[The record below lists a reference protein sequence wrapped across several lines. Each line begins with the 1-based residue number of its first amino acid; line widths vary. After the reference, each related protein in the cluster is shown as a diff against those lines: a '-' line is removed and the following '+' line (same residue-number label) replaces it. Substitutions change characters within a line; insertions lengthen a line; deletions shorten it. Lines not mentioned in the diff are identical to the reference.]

1 MAGIV
6 TADITFA
13 SNGGTAQGYVARPD
27 DGATHPGVIV
37 IQEWWGLDDHIKD
50 IACRFANA
58 GFVAL
63 APDLYHGKV
72 ALVTEPNEAQKLMMA
87 MDQAVVAKDL
97 RGAMT
102 TLSAMSNVAPKKV
115 GVVGFCMGGL
125 ITMNV
130 ASQAGSN
137 IGAAVAF
144 YPFGYDPTEQEVE
157 AIQAP
162 TLIIYASEDESTP
175 ADKRE
180 QLRQW
185 LTNHGKTFDMVI
197 YQGRDHA
204 FFNDTRAEVHHP
216 ADSADAWQR
225 TIAWFT
231 RYLK

>member
-50 IACRFANA
+50 ITRRFANA

-63 APDLYHGKV
+63 APDLYHGTV
-72 ALVTEPNEAQKLMMA
+72 VPVGEPNEAQKAMMA
-87 MDQAVVAKDL
+87 MDQAVVAQDL

-102 TLSAMSNVAPKKV
+102 TLSNMSDVAPKQV
-115 GVVGFCMGGL
+115 GVVGFCMGGF

-144 YPFGYDPTEQEVE
+144 YPGGYNPTEQEVA

-162 TLIIYASEDESTP
+162 VLIIYASEDHSTP
-175 ADKRE
+175 AEKRE

-185 LTNHGKTFDMVI
+185 LTDNGKTFDMVI

-204 FFNDTRAEVHHP
+204 FFNDTRPEIHDP
-216 ADSADAWQR
+216 SDSADAWQR
-225 TIAWFT
+225 TINWFT